1 MAPRRK
7 LNLPDGPA
15 RDKFTAA
22 AEQLADDIIAMLQES
37 VDAKKEWAVTCR
49 YCKKSARYPF
59 PNYEVVLKAAQFLI
73 DNGIG
78 KPAQQRV
85 APVEK
90 QQATEKVE
98 LLSNEELQ
106 ARINELREKHGKADS
121 SAA

>member
-1 MAPRRK
+1 MTKRK

-78 KPAQQRV
+78 KPAQQKQ
-85 APVEK
+85 APERPKADIEK
-90 QQATEKVE
+90 AEN
-98 LLSNEELQ
+98 LSDEELQ
-106 ARINELREKHGKADS
+106 ARINQLREKHGKADGG
-121 SAA
+121 AA